1 MSLYCRALSIG
12 VLVGVVLRLTRNDDS
27 PAASATLRPS
37 FTHND
42 GRRPRSVLGGAPRA
56 STAFAP
62 SHDASEL
69 QQQQQQQQQPRSAY
83 HSVGKLQSLPILD
96 LAQPGA
102 MRQAARTRSY
112 KKEIIIFESDKSM
125 AGWAFYWVNQMRRK
139 GYEHWLIL
147 ADKDESCSSIRSQW
161 EPMMTKHGEE
171 PISCAWSSY
180 PRTHPGWAQWQPRK
194 GEDNMHNVYILW
206 STRWW
211 VALQLLREDVNVLS
225 LDVDAVL
232 LTDIYALLRSPP
244 LSAQDVIIT
253 RNTDASQ
260 SLNCGFVYFNRDGS
274 PDGAPKELEG
284 SGCPEQHVDAG
295 APSVPAAEWVCELMW
310 ERTRLFLEVDAASL
324 TKKPAREV
332 LWEQDAWND
341 LAKSLELRRRV
352 FPWAVGYGKKSDIW
366 AKLGY
371 EREVRGGLK
380 HLEKWVDWRHLQA
393 PGLPPWP
400 APSEANAET
409 FFKKDVRRP
418 LQWLPVCA
426 PPNVSSRASAVVPP
440 QTKRGLPLGIVSRL
454 PMRSGRLMIAPTW
467 LTSLGVDP
475 EVDWAGASPPAFA
488 YLHLT
493 NMWHCFPH
501 MCWSK
506 AGRLFWLRAHGFW
519 DRRLDATGLTPRG
532 VPYDAGTRVLAL
544 PAATFA
550 HIGAMAP
557 AAGASSRVRSLAFR
571 RAHALVHNLVLI
583 ASLLG
588 RRPVIP
594 QVPCDFIR
602 AVQPPRG
609 VPSDRSRFG
618 ISHPSVVVTGTA
630 TAPQCHLTPGTWRP
644 GAPDQCY
651 HSWAMAQFDF
661 SDFLASPS
669 VKGAP
674 NASLPVAPPHGDRA
688 SRLAAI
694 GALCRQGVQ
703 QSDTL
708 VMLLDSLT
716 LSPLSSGLLD
726 APISSEEFKTEK
738 ERIAN
743 DDTRWRSVLQKAE
756 LRKLA
761 ASCPGAAQVI
771 SVRKTCVGYFLAE

>member
-1 MSLYCRALSIG
+1 
-12 VLVGVVLRLTRNDDS
+12 
-27 PAASATLRPS
+27 
-37 FTHND
+37 
-42 GRRPRSVLGGAPRA
+42 
-56 STAFAP
+56 
-62 SHDASEL
+62 
-69 QQQQQQQQQPRSAY
+69 
-83 HSVGKLQSLPILD
+83 
-96 LAQPGA
+96 
-102 MRQAARTRSY
+102 
-112 KKEIIIFESDKSM
+112 
-125 AGWAFYWVNQMRRK
+125 
-139 GYEHWLIL
+139 
-147 ADKDESCSSIRSQW
+147 
-161 EPMMTKHGEE
+161 
-171 PISCAWSSY
+171 
-180 PRTHPGWAQWQPRK
+180 
-194 GEDNMHNVYILW
+194 
-206 STRWW
+206 
-211 VALQLLREDVNVLS
+211 
-225 LDVDAVL
+225 
-232 LTDIYALLRSPP
+232 
-244 LSAQDVIIT
+244 
-253 RNTDASQ
+253 
-260 SLNCGFVYFNRDGS
+260 
-274 PDGAPKELEG
+274 
-284 SGCPEQHVDAG
+284 
-295 APSVPAAEWVCELMW
+295 MW

-324 TKKPAREV
+324 SKKPAREV

-371 EREVRGGLK
+371 EREVLGRRGQ
-380 HLEKWVDWRHLQA
+380 HLEKWVDWHNLEA
-393 PGLPPWP
+393 PGQPPW
-400 APSEANAET
+400 AVPSEANADR
-409 FFKKDVRRP
+409 FFAKDVRRP
-418 LQWLPVCA
+418 LRWLPVCA

-440 QTKRGLPLGIVSRL
+440 QTKRGLPLGIVSSL

-488 YLHLT
+488 FLHLT

-532 VPYDAGTRVLAL
+532 VPYDASTRVLAL
-544 PAATFA
+544 PAATSA

-557 AAGASSRVRSLAFR
+557 AAGASSSVRSLAFR
-571 RAHALVHNLVLI
+571 RAHALVHNLVLL

-618 ISHPSVVVTGTA
+618 VSHPSVVVTGTA

-661 SDFLASPS
+661 SDYLASPS

-708 VMLLDSLT
+708 VMLLDGLSLP
-716 LSPLSSGLLD
+716 PLSSGLLD
-726 APISSEEFKTEK
+726 APISSEEFKTEE

-743 DDTRWRSVLQKAE
+743 DDTRWRSILQKAE
-756 LRKLA
+756 LKELA